1 VPIERAVVE
10 GDRVRAEG
18 PVAVADGVRDRGADG
33 RAGQV
38 VLPAGTLLTPLAVSA
53 VAGLGLPTV
62 PAARRPR
69 ALVLTT
75 GDELAAP
82 GDELRRGQIHE
93 SNSFLIAATLA
104 ELGCQVEVGGGVGDE
119 ADETMAAFEHA
130 LAFDLVV
137 SSGGVSVGPRDQV
150 RPALAALGVQ
160 QLFWRVALQPG
171 KPVWAGAAP
180 GGAVVIGLPGNP
192 LSTLVGL
199 HLLVRPLVRAML
211 GAAPEPERRA
221 PLDGAVRRIAT
232 RTRAL
237 PMRLLDGT
245 LHSLGADLSH
255 QLARAAEADAL
266 ALIDAGT
273 GEVPAGAAVPY
284 VPLR

>member
-1 VPIERAVVE
+1 
-10 GDRVRAEG
+10 
-18 PVAVADGVRDRGADG
+18 
-33 RAGQV
+33 
-38 VLPAGTLLTPLAVSA
+38 
-53 VAGLGLPTV
+53 
-62 PAARRPR
+62 
-69 ALVLTT
+69 
-75 GDELAAP
+75 
-82 GDELRRGQIHE
+82 
-93 SNSFLIAATLA
+93 
-104 ELGCQVEVGGGVGDE
+104 
-119 ADETMAAFEHA
+119 MAAIEHA

-150 RPALAALGVQ
+150 RPALAALGVE

-221 PLDGAVRRIAT
+221 PLHGAVRRMAT

-237 PMRLLDGT
+237 PMRLVDGT

-273 GEVPAGAAVPY
+273 GEVPGGAAVPY